1 MKPSSH
7 KPKVIGDVPGLFDAV
22 VRSLPRCDVV
32 EHEKVPDPGVCTAV
46 AGLKLVE
53 LGSSSTEQADKF
65 PEKEDH
71 ENVKRK

>member
-1 MKPSSH
+1 MEPNSH